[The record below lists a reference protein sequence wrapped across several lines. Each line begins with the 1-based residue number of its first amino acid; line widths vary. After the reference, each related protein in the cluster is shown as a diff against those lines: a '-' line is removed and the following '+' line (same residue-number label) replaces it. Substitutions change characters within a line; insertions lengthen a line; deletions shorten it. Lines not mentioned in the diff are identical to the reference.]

1 MYKSVFKKI
10 HENQKIINEYK
21 IVNDDICRGKILMKR
36 YRYTSFLGM
45 DLKVWKLKN
54 FSIEDDYFHF
64 WRVDDD
70 DHMPEVV
77 KKYKLKNLRCGKMFS
92 SKEWIPKNFDYNKP
106 CKKYVFKFNVYKGS
120 KTVMKL
126 ASLRL
131 DSIETLYNELAIAFD
146 NSDKL

>member
-1 MYKSVFKKI
+1 
-10 HENQKIINEYK
+10 
-21 IVNDDICRGKILMKR
+21 
-36 YRYTSFLGM
+36 
-45 DLKVWKLKN
+45 
-54 FSIEDDYFHF
+54 
-64 WRVDDD
+64 
-70 DHMPEVV
+70 
-77 KKYKLKNLRCGKMFS
+77 MFS

-146 NSDKL
+146 ISDKL